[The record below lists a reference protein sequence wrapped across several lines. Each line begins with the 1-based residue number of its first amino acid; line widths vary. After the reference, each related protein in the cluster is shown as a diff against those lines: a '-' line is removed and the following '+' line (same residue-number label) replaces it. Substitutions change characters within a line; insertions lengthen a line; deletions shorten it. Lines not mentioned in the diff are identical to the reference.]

1 MNSFKTLLSL
11 ISIIIMI
18 VFGFLLNDN
27 YKTKIKIKEQDL
39 TIVKLENA
47 VITKE
52 NEIKILDQDI
62 KQKQTVILALEEKA
76 RANTVATQEAIDRLI
91 ELANIE
97 RGVVP
102 SEGPIDIHEQITA
115 PSQPEEVTPP
125 PKPESSNS
133 AAEKKENKVEIIDDS
148 SSKKFIDLRNN
159 IYSRYK

>member
-1 MNSFKTLLSL
+1 
-11 ISIIIMI
+11 MI

-27 YKTKIKIKEQDL
+27 YKSKLKIKEQDL
-39 TIVKLENA
+39 IIVKLENA

-76 RANTVATQEAIDRLI
+76 RVNTIATQEAIDRLI

-97 RGVVP
+97 RDVIP
-102 SEGPIDIHEQITA
+102 SEGPINIQHQVTQQPNEPKDEEIT
-115 PSQPEEVTPP
+115 SP

>member
-1 MNSFKTLLSL
+1 
-11 ISIIIMI
+11 MI

-27 YKTKIKIKEQDL
+27 YQSKIKIKEQDL

-76 RANTVATQEAIDRLI
+76 RVNTVATQEAIDRLI

-102 SEGPIDIHEQITA
+102 SEGPIDINGQITA
-115 PSQPEEVTPP
+115 PSQPEEVTPH

>member
-1 MNSFKTLLSL
+1 
-11 ISIIIMI
+11 MI

-27 YKTKIKIKEQDL
+27 YKSKIKIKEQDL

-52 NEIKILDQDI
+52 NEIKVLDQDI

-76 RANTVATQEAIDRLI
+76 RVNTVATQEAIDRLI
-91 ELANIE
+91 ELAHIE

-102 SEGPIDIHEQITA
+102 SEGPCATNTQNQSIPPRTVID
-115 PSQPEEVTPP
+115 EETTNP